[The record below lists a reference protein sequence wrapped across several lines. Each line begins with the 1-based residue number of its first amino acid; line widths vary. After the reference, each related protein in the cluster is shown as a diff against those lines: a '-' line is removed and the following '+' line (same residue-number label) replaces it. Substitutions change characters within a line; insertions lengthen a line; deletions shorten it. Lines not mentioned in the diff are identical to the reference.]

1 MNQHG
6 VVVGV
11 DRTAASTAASTAA
24 LRWAVSEAI
33 MRSLPLTVCHVGRL
47 PYGQK
52 TGPDAASLAEIPGPD
67 AASEGVRLARQ
78 IGPSVTVHSCH
89 REGAPAD
96 VLLQIAEEC
105 ELLVLG
111 VRGAGA

>member
-11 DRTAASTAASTAA
+11 DRTAASTAA